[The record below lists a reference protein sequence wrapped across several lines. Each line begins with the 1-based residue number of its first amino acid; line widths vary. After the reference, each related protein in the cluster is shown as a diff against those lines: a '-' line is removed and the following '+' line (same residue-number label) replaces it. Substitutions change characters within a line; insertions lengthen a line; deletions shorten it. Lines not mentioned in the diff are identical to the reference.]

1 MVVKFQHQFMPS
13 TINDKLAGKMDNKKP
28 FEASQSDNER
38 NNQKKVWN
46 HHIRREKIHDYKM
59 VRKKKEKTYKQSLV
73 DSMERARLAEY
84 AMYCEKPWRL
94 LGMNFL
100 IGVARGLGATIGV
113 GLVLSL
119 LVFLAQE
126 VISANLP
133 GISQWLAELV
143 QMVQSYS
150 IQR

>member
-1 MVVKFQHQFMPS
+1 
-13 TINDKLAGKMDNKKP
+13 MDNKKP
-28 FEASQSDNER
+28 FGTSQSGDDN
-38 NNQKKVWN
+38 NNQKQVWN
-46 HHIRREKIHDYKM
+46 HHIRREKLHDYKM
-59 VRKKKEKTYKQSLV
+59 KRKSEEKTYKQSLV

-84 AMYCEKPWRL
+84 AMYCERPWRL
-94 LGMNFL
+94 LGMNFM
-100 IGVARGLGATIGV
+100 IGLARGLGATIGL

-119 LVFLAQE
+119 LVLLAQE

>member
-1 MVVKFQHQFMPS
+1 
-13 TINDKLAGKMDNKKP
+13 MDNKKSL
-28 FEASQSDNER
+28 ETSQTVSDMNH
-38 NNQKKVWN
+38 KKKAWN
-46 HHIRREKIHDYKM
+46 HHIRREKLHNYRM
-59 VRKKKEKTYKQSLV
+59 ARKIEEKTYKQSLV

-84 AMYCEKPWRL
+84 AMYCERPWRL

-100 IGVARGLGATIGV
+100 IGLARGLGATIGL

-119 LVFLAQE
+119 LVLLAQE

>member
-1 MVVKFQHQFMPS
+1 MRL
-13 TINDKLAGKMDNKKP
+13 TTNDQLASKMDNKKP
-28 FEASQSDNER
+28 FDMSQSGSHT

-46 HHIRREKIHDYKM
+46 HHIRKEKLHDYKM
-59 VRKKKEKTYKQSLV
+59 KRKSEDKAYKQSLV

-84 AMYCEKPWRL
+84 AMYCERPWRL
-94 LGMNFL
+94 LGMNFM
-100 IGVARGLGATIGV
+100 IGLARGLGATIGL

-119 LVFLAQE
+119 LVLLAQE

>member
-1 MVVKFQHQFMPS
+1 
-13 TINDKLAGKMDNKKP
+13 MDNKNLLNK
-28 FEASQSDNER
+28 SQSDCEN

-46 HHIRREKIHDYKM
+46 HHINQVKLHDYRM
-59 VRKKKEKTYKQSLV
+59 ARKAEKRTAKQSLV

-84 AMYCEKPWRL
+84 AMYCEQPWRL

-100 IGVARGLGATIGV
+100 IGLARGLGATIGL

-119 LVFLAQE
+119 LVLLAQE

-133 GISQWLAELV
+133 GISQWMAELIH
-143 QMVQSYS
+143 MVQSYS
-150 IQR
+150 MQR